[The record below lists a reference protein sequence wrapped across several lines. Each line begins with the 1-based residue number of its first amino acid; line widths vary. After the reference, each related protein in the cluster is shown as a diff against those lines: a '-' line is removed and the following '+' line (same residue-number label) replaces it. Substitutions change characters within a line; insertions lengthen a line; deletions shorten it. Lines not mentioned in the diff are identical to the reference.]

1 MNDRKEYW
9 HMLNLFAASR
19 PIFGRLPGYL
29 LLFGLCLTLLIGC
42 AGVKVRTVSP
52 AEQIVLRRGD
62 ILTSG
67 KLSASSQEVLRVIG
81 FDEKSCQK
89 TLPECRETLTLAD
102 GLTQEQRLS
111 TLAELWTQT
120 ALATEKQHKNTKTK
134 EHTELVENWLE
145 TARYAYAYLF
155 FTERKP
161 GDRAF
166 EDRQTQVR
174 DYYNY
179 ATQQAITYAYRQ
191 HLSRGQ
197 VDMNARS
204 ATTMGNWQIQTD
216 LSALSLA
223 ANTPPPV
230 ALIPAQSLVFS
241 GIRNVYRR
249 DGFGADLVA
258 VLRRPD
264 KKGDDGASKNK
275 PYTETPFS
283 AVTAL
288 IQYKGNT
295 LEEVLSTRELNLVL
309 FNPYHASS
317 VTIARQK
324 VPLSANFTA
333 SYGLWLARSNF
344 ATQAFRNLLGR
355 EGGITHARI
364 YLMQPYDP
372 NKKIIVMLHGLA
384 SSPEAWINLAN
395 EVLGDEKLRQNYQ
408 IWQVYYPTNAP
419 LAINNKDIRQALEQ
433 TLKQFDPSGQAK
445 ASNEIT
451 LVGHSMGGVLS
462 RLMVSTSDEQVIW
475 DVFADKV
482 SISTKEQNKIRSELS
497 PYLDFK
503 PLPQVR
509 NIIFIATPHRGT
521 SFANNRPARWI
532 ANLISLPPAMLSQL
546 TNTTSQTPF
555 HIPNSIDNL
564 SDKDPF
570 MQLTADLPIN
580 PKVSYHSIIGNF
592 TPKVPLIDSTDGVVP
607 YKSAHIDNA
616 CSELIV
622 NSFHSVQEQPQA
634 IIEIRRILKNQLNQ
648 NDCRK
653 EN

>member
-1 MNDRKEYW
+1 
-9 HMLNLFAASR
+9 MLHFSAVSR
-19 PIFGRLPGYL
+19 PIFGRSLSYL
-29 LLFGLCLTLLIGC
+29 FLFGLCLMMLIGC

-89 TLPECRETLTLAD
+89 SLPECKESLSLAD
-102 GLTQEQRLS
+102 GLTQEQRVS
-111 TLAELWTQT
+111 TLAELWMQT
-120 ALATEKQHKNTKTK
+120 ALSAEKQHKDKKTK
-134 EHTELVENWLE
+134 AHPELVENWLE

-191 HLSRGQ
+191 FLCKGPGDRS
-197 VDMNARS
+197 ARS
-204 ATTMGNWQIQTD
+204 ATTMGSWQVQSD
-216 LSALSLA
+216 LSALSLPA
-223 ANTPPPV
+223 DTPPPV
-230 ALIPAQSLVFS
+230 ALVSAQSLVFS

-258 VLRRPD
+258 VSLRTD
-264 KKGDDGASKNK
+264 KNGEGDDGASKNK

-295 LEEVLSTRELNLVL
+295 LQEVLSTRELNLVL
-309 FNPYHASS
+309 FNPYHSS
-317 VTIARQK
+317 SITIAAQK

-344 ATQAFRNLLGR
+344 STQAFRNLLGR
-355 EGGITHARI
+355 KGGITHARI

-445 ASNEIT
+445 ASNEMT

-462 RLMVSTSDEQVIW
+462 RLMISTSDEQAIW
-475 DVFADKV
+475 NAFTDKMT
-482 SISTKEQNKIRSELS
+482 ISTREQNKIRSELS

-509 NIIFIATPHRGT
+509 NVIFIATPHRGT

-532 ANLISLPPAMLSQL
+532 ANLISLPPAMLSSL
-546 TNTTSQTPF
+546 TNTTSKTPF

-570 MQLTADLPIN
+570 MELTADLPIN
-580 PKVSYHSIIGNF
+580 PKVSYHSIIGNY

-622 NSFHSVQEQPQA
+622 NSFHSVQEQAQA
-634 IIEIRRILKNQLNQ
+634 IIEIRRILKDQLNQ
-648 NDCRK
+648 KDCRK
-653 EN
+653 RNEQKPG